1 MCWFVCM
8 YTSDIDNIHLQ
19 NESILLQSL
28 WTDNLNMHK
37 GYTLFRTSSKPS
49 EDSNEPQSATET
61 ATEAKEKDA
70 RSEKEEEN
78 ENFEPTVVLP
88 EPSKLILTT
97 SPTVTAKEV
106 LKPKFSP
113 EEQQDVFKWML
124 AERRKVRPRNEA
136 EKVQLDAEKTLL
148 KEYIRKKSVL
158 IA

>member
-1 MCWFVCM
+1 M
-8 YTSDIDNIHLQ
+8 II
-19 NESILLQSL
+19 
-28 WTDNLNMHK
+28 
-37 GYTLFRTSSKPS
+37 SK
-49 EDSNEPQSATET
+49 
-61 ATEAKEKDA
+61 
-70 RSEKEEEN
+70 
-78 ENFEPTVVLP
+78 
-88 EPSKLILTT
+88 
-97 SPTVTAKEV
+97 TVTAKEV